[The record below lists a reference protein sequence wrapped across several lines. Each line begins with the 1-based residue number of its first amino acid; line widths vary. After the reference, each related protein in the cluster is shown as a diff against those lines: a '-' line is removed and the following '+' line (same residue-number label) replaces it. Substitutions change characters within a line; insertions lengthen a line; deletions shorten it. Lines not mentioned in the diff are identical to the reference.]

1 MYPET
6 EEKTSVRSQSA
17 GISAGGP
24 QGSGIRTE
32 DVPELLGKQINVR
45 YFAVMNHIVTHLI
58 RIQGR
63 VQGVGFRQFIY
74 AIASER
80 SVTGWIRN
88 TSDGSVE
95 AMLQG
100 RPADV
105 GSVEAAC
112 RKGPALSRVENVD
125 CYPVD
130 PDIRYDTFEVRHG

>member
-1 MYPET
+1 
-6 EEKTSVRSQSA
+6 
-17 GISAGGP
+17 
-24 QGSGIRTE
+24 
-32 DVPELLGKQINVR
+32 
-45 YFAVMNHIVTHLI
+45 MNHIVTHLI
-58 RIQGR
+58 RVQGQ
-63 VQGVGFRQFIY
+63 VQGVGFRQFIHS
-74 AIASER
+74 IAMER

-112 RKGPALSRVENVD
+112 RKGPALSRVDKID